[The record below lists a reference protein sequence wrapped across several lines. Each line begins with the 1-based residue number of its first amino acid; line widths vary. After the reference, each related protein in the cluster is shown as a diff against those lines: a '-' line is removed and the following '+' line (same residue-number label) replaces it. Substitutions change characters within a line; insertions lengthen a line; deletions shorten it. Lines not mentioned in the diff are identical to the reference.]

1 MSYIE
6 YNNEVTIMKDN
17 FYQLDKDQLAI
28 ESFKQEVNE
37 KYIKFDSIIE
47 RIEFLIENNFYYDVL
62 AEYTKQQV
70 IYLHEYLFAQKF
82 TFKSFM
88 AIQKFYNDYALKT
101 DDGKNYY
108 EHYEERV
115 GIVALYLG
123 KGNPVKA
130 MEYASQMI
138 KQNYQPATPTFLNA
152 GKARRGEMVS
162 CFLLEMDDSL
172 NSIGFNINTAM
183 QLSKIGG
190 GVALNL
196 SKLRARNEQI
206 KGIDDAA
213 SGVVPVMK
221 LLEDSFSY
229 ANQLGQR
236 KGAGAVYLNIFHWD
250 LIEFLDTKKINADE
264 KSRIQSLSIGLI
276 VPQRFI
282 DLAKANDDLYLIA
295 PYSVFKEYGK
305 HLDDMDLD
313 VMYDELI
320 ANPNIKKQKCE
331 LNARDM
337 LIKIAMIQLESGYP
351 YIMFKT
357 NANNQ
362 HPLKD
367 IGNIKMSNL
376 CTEIFQLQET
386 SEIND
391 YGTEDIIRRDINCNL
406 GSLNIANV
414 METKQFREAVHAGT
428 GALTAVSDMTS
439 IENAPTVKKANDELH
454 AIGLGA
460 MNLHGYLA
468 KNKIAYESEEARDFV
483 RTFFMMLNYFSIEKS
498 MWIAREKKETF
509 KDFNKSEY
517 AKGTYFEKYY
527 KEDFA
532 PRTEKVKE
540 LFEGIHIPSPEEW
553 AILAA
558 EVKENGMYNA
568 YRLAIA
574 PTQSI
579 SYIQN
584 ATQSIMP
591 SVSVIETRTYGN
603 ATTYYPMPYLSKETY
618 WFYAKSA
625 YDMDQR
631 KIIDIVAEAQVHIDQ
646 GISAILYVNSD
657 ISTAELAKHYLYANK
672 KGLKSLYY
680 TRTRKL
686 EIEDCVACSV

>member
-313 VMYDELI
+313 AMYDELI

-468 KNKIAYESEEARDFV
+468 KNKIAYESEEAKDFV
-483 RTFFMMLNYFSIEKS
+483 RTFFMMLNYYSIEKS
-498 MWIAREKKETF
+498 MLIAMEKCETF
-509 KDFNKSEY
+509 KDFEKSEY
-517 AKGTYFEKYY
+517 YKGTYFDKYE
-527 KEDFA
+527 EDFS
-532 PRTEKVKE
+532 PKTDKVKE
-540 LFEGIHIPSPEEW
+540 LFEGIFIPTPQHW
-553 AILAA
+553 AMLAS
-558 EVKENGMYNA
+558 EVKEYGMYNA

>member
-17 FYQLDKDQLAI
+17 FYQLDKDKLAI

-47 RIEFLIENNFYYDVL
+47 RIEFLIENDFYYNVL
-62 AEYTKQQV
+62 ADYTKEQ
-70 IYLHEYLFAQKF
+70 IIKLHEFLFAHKF
-82 TFKSFM
+82 EFQSFM

-101 DDGKNYY
+101 DDAKNYY

-115 GIVALYLG
+115 GIVSLYLG
-123 KGNPVKA
+123 KGNFKKA
-130 MEYASQMI
+130 MEYAEQII

-276 VPQRFI
+276 IPQKFI
-282 DLAKANDDLYLIA
+282 DLAKANEDLYLIA
-295 PYSVFKEYGK
+295 PHTVFKEYGK

-367 IGNIKMSNL
+367 IGNVKMSNL

-439 IENAPTVKKANDELH
+439 IDNAPTVKKANDELH

-468 KNKIAYESEEARDFV
+468 KNKIAYESEEAKDFV

-532 PRTEKVKE
+532 PKTEKVKE

-558 EVKENGMYNA
+558 EVKEYGMYNA

-591 SVSVIETRTYGN
+591 AVSVIETRTYGN
-603 ATTYYPMPYLSKETY
+603 ATTYYPMPYLSKDTF